1 MKVLHCFY
9 SCWLWTV
16 VLLAVAVAACSSAEH
31 PPEPPDT
38 ATPAIDESLPDTV
51 LQTALQALEQD
62 INKLIQKEQL
72 PGLAAVVVKSGRIV
86 WIDTWGLK
94 DVNLPED
101 SINVHTRFRLASL
114 SKNFTPVLLGQ
125 LVRDNKIAWSAEVGQ
140 YVQDFQPLYPTEA
153 CDKLQIRHILS
164 QASGFPYQTFSNRL
178 NRGEDYTAIRKN
190 LGQVI
195 PSHPPGVYYNY
206 QNVVYCMA
214 AEVIEVVSKG
224 RYDDLLQ
231 SNLFGPLGMKD
242 ASSGLKS
249 LTASEN
255 LAWPH
260 HLAASGSYRIPLS
273 AKYYSASA
281 AAGQNASIT
290 DMGIWLAALQGFR
303 PDIIPPATL
312 EEMTCIQVPFLPGE
326 SSARRW
332 KPYTAAGYGLGMRVV
347 HIPPVTVAYHGGF
360 VNGYRTEIAFCPEKQ
375 LGICLLTNASSGY
388 LAALPALFFKN
399 CGLTPRLSDKMDS
412 LLQ

>member
-1 MKVLHCFY
+1 MKVLHWFY
-9 SCWLWTV
+9 SHWLWTV
-16 VLLAVAVAACSSAEH
+16 VLLAVAAAACSSAEH
-31 PPEPPDT
+31 TPEPPEV
-38 ATPAIDESLPDTV
+38 AAPAIDESLSDTV
-51 LQTALQALEQD
+51 LQTALRALERD

-72 PGLAAVVVKSGRIV
+72 PGLAAVVVISGQIV

-101 SINVHTRFRLASL
+101 SIDVHTRFRLASL

-125 LVRDNKIAWSAEVGQ
+125 LVRDNKLAWSAEVGQ
-140 YVQDFQPLYPTEA
+140 YVLDFQPLYPAEVYG
-153 CDKLQIRHILS
+153 KLQIRHILS

-178 NRGEDYTAIRKN
+178 NRGEDYTTIRKD
-190 LGQVI
+190 LGQVTL
-195 PSHPPGVYYNY
+195 SHPPGVHYNY
-206 QNVVYCMA
+206 QNVVYCLA
-214 AEVIEVVSKG
+214 AEVIEAVSKG

-260 HLAASGSYRIPLS
+260 HLAAGGSYRIPLS

-347 HIPPVTVAYHGGF
+347 HIPPITIAYHGGF
-360 VNGYRTEIAFCPEKQ
+360 VNGYRTELAYCPEKQ

-399 CGLTPRLSDKMDS
+399 CGLTPLLSDKMDS
-412 LLQ
+412 LLE